1 MINLYT
7 GREYYSLPA
16 KKAADLQSLDELNL
30 SKSAERCLKKYY
42 QTLPEIIWQG
52 RRTAISSTATEVT
65 SAKLQSICW
74 SLPPHLIRKD
84 ICATILR
91 PTPSLSTSYI

>member
-30 SKSAERCLKKYY
+30 SKSAERYLEKYY
-42 QTLPEIIWQG
+42 QTLHPQNSKVFTG
-52 RRTAISSTATEVT
+52 ACRRT
-65 SAKLQSICW
+65 
-74 SLPPHLIRKD
+74 
-84 ICATILR
+84 
-91 PTPSLSTSYI
+91 